1 MFLYLA
7 YHLSSFTSAARRR
20 SEDGASAVEY
30 GLLVALIAAIIVA
43 AVFILGGTVN
53 DAFTDTNE
61 GIQTPS
67 PAAATT

>member
-1 MFLYLA
+1 MFVYLA

-43 AVFILGGTVN
+43 AVFTLGGTVLQ
-53 DAFTDTNE
+53 AFTDTNE
-61 GIQTPS
+61 GITNPGGA
-67 PAAATT
+67 PVAP